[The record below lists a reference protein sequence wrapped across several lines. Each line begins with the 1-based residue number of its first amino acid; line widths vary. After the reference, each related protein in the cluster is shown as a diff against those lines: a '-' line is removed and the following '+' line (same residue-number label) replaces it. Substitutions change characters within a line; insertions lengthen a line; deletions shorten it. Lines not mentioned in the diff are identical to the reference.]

1 MLNQTFPT
9 TVGEA
14 PVTQLHETDKNQLTY
29 SVFLKRRCDGCD
41 GFHLEPGPEPDVAHG
56 ATDK

>member
-29 SVFLKRRCDGCD
+29 SVFLKRRCDG
-41 GFHLEPGPEPDVAHG
+41 FYLEPGPEPDVAHG
-56 ATDK
+56 ARDK